1 MMCFY
6 CNLRYLLLS
15 FIWLLFSMKSVIF
28 FFNFLFPW
36 NYKYNIMLL
45 IYCPWSS
52 SRSYLVYDSWQRC
65 LHKLPKTLVPKQERQ
80 NFSHQEKKRK
90 TEFCEPLS
98 LFCFLFCFCFCFF
111 FCFFFNIILI
121 LILIFFNFFNF
132 LFLYKRVLLEILS
145 VELLDHTFRL

>member
-28 FFNFLFPW
+28 FLNFLFPW

-98 LFCFLFCFCFCFF
+98 LFCFLFCFCFFF
-111 FCFFFNIILI
+111 FLI
-121 LILIFFNFFNF
+121 LILNLFFYFFIIIF
-132 LFLYKRVLLEILS
+132 FLYKRVLLEILS